1 MESVNAMSF
10 GKMNQRIEIL
20 APTTITDSEGFQ
32 SKQLA
37 VVASVRAFR
46 EGRHGS
52 SAWANRATFTKASNL
67 FRIRKPATAIDET
80 MLIRTADG
88 ELFEIDSVEDVRGRG
103 RYLEIL
109 ASSTHAEGS

>member
-1 MESVNAMSF
+1 MMSF

-20 APTTITDSEGFQ
+20 APTTITDAEGFQ
-32 SKQLA
+32 SKELKL
-37 VVASVRAFR
+37 VVSVRAYR

-52 SAWANRATFTKASNL
+52 SAWANRAAFTHASDL
-67 FRIRKPATAIDET
+67 FRIHKPAASIDET
-80 MLIRTADG
+80 MLIRTTGG

-109 ASSTHAEGS
+109 ASSTHAEGSN

>member
-1 MESVNAMSF
+1 MSF
-10 GKMNQRIEIL
+10 GKMNHRIKIL
-20 APTTITDSEGFQ
+20 KPTTITDSEGFQ

-37 VVASVRAFR
+37 LVVSVRAFR
-46 EGRHGS
+46 EGRHGT
-52 SAWANRATFTKASNL
+52 SAWANRAAFTKATDL

-80 MLIRTADG
+80 MLIQTADG

-109 ASSTHAEGS
+109 ASSTHVEGSR

>member
-1 MESVNAMSF
+1 MSF

-20 APTTITDSEGFQ
+20 APTTITDAEGFQ
-32 SKQLA
+32 SKELA
-37 VVASVRAFR
+37 VVVSVRAFR
-46 EGRHGS
+46 EGRHGT
-52 SAWANRATFTKASNL
+52 SAWANRAAFTRATDL
-67 FRIRKPATAIDET
+67 FRIRKPSVVVDET
-80 MLIRTADG
+80 MLIRTNDG

>member
-1 MESVNAMSF
+1 MSF
-10 GKMNQRIEIL
+10 GKMNQRIDIL
-20 APTTITDSEGFQ
+20 APTSITDSEGFQ
-32 SKQLA
+32 SKELRL
-37 VVASVRAFR
+37 VVSVRAFR

-52 SAWANRATFTKASNL
+52 SAWANRAAFTHASDL

-80 MLIRTADG
+80 MLIRTSGG

-109 ASSTHAEGS
+109 ASSTRAEGGN